1 MGKWTWFPVIP
12 IISRRRRARGRPSES
27 RARRVAKE
35 PVFRVARRPL
45 CLHPPTPE
53 ERIERK
59 WPLVFHGWG
68 ERERRRRKK
77 EKEEPSDK
85 LLLSS
90 FLSLLFPTFR
100 LRDGRCSPTTFDKL
114 LFQTENRPLLPCSSS
129 RLSARLFPHS
139 SRNSWRGGGGDCSF
153 QRSRGA
159 GSGSKK
165 LGDGQGDHFNRTR
178 TAFGN
183 AEKWDITNGIKD
195 YSFGGN
201 ALIGRLSGTGAQ
213 QSTDRS
219 ENGTVGQPFRGCQ
232 SWRAVIDRKVGRFT
246 SSTVASSL
254 LAAYLGK
261 FVDDSSVPL
270 FSISFS
276 VLAHPPDLRKIVSI
290 RINSR
295 IIIVG

>member
-1 MGKWTWFPVIP
+1 MATCLP
-12 IISRRRRARGRPSES
+12 RG
-27 RARRVAKE
+27 
-35 PVFRVARRPL
+35 
-45 CLHPPTPE
+45 
-53 ERIERK
+53 
-59 WPLVFHGWG
+59 G

-183 AEKWDITNGIKD
+183 TEKWDITNGIKD

-276 VLAHPPDLRKIVSI
+276 VLAHPPDDFSWCSLLALLQSNRTVLRVPLVFSVVVEPSSI
-290 RINSR
+290 HALVVHREILQSKR
-295 IIIVG
+295 GMRKMEKRG